1 MFCDVIM
8 KNNTKIKTKLHEFGN
23 TIGLDENEIKN
34 AIRMKRNIVY
44 LFVIASIL
52 SLIGLFS
59 SRLATVGMWYGVVSI
74 RDIQTI
80 FGRLF
85 F

>member
-1 MFCDVIM
+1 M

-23 TIGLDENEIKN
+23 AIGLDENDIKHS
-34 AIRMKRNIVY
+34 IRMKKTIVY
-44 LFVIASIL
+44 MFVIASIL
-52 SLIGLFS
+52 TLIGLFS
-59 SRLATVGMWYGVVSI
+59 SRLVTVGMWYGGVSI